1 MQTAIQPTGLLT
13 ASDVARRLNMAKS
26 GVYALLA
33 RGDISHFRIG
43 RLVRIREAD
52 LDAFLGKCQV
62 ASVAQ
67 SPHLY
72 AVYSEV

>member
-1 MQTAIQPTGLLT
+1 MKSTLQSTSLLT

-33 RGDISHFRIG
+33 RGEISHFRIG

-52 LDAFLGKCQV
+52 LDAFLGNCHIAPV
-62 ASVAQ
+62 SR
-67 SPHLY
+67 SPHPY
-72 AVYSEV
+72 AIYPEA